1 MRISLDHTE
10 FMEPLNEPVLNRNP
24 QIQSVSPRSSFPKF
38 LVVSILML
46 IVGIGIGYLIPTKL
60 LLAPKSETSMSL
72 TPTPTLSSSA
82 PNSAIPTETS
92 AQDTITWV
100 RTKTLVSFVYPY
112 GWHVAELWPNSG
124 GEGIRTEINKGP
136 ISTAPRDGGF
146 SDISFTYLNGL
157 PNAEAQLQNKIA
169 TAKKDMKVLEEKEIQ
184 GEQVKI
190 KYIKFYI

>member
-124 GEGIRTEINKGP
+124 
-136 ISTAPRDGGF
+136 
-146 SDISFTYLNGL
+146 
-157 PNAEAQLQNKIA
+157 
-169 TAKKDMKVLEEKEIQ
+169 
-184 GEQVKI
+184 
-190 KYIKFYI
+190 